1 MALASTTLSAAITAS
16 SGEIVVAS
24 ATSVAVGRLVLVD
37 DEFMEVAKSYVSA
50 STTVPVLRGR
60 QGTKAGAHVSSA
72 VVTHGLASDFD
83 TPGAQGVTLNQYQRV
98 TRIVSY
104 SATGAIALPKQG
116 EDVIA
121 ILDGTDA
128 LAMTIADP
136 GRDIE
141 GSSLTILAA
150 GAAAHT
156 LTFASG
162 LGGASTSYDVLTLNG
177 TGLAGTKVYAVGG
190 YWISPV
196 MTAMAGTLT
205 NITATIG

>member
-1 MALASTTLSAAITAS
+1 MSLVNTTLSAAITKNS
-16 SGEIVVAS
+16 SEIVVAS
-24 ATSVAVGRLVLVD
+24 ATSLAAGRLVLID
-37 DEFMEVAKSYVSA
+37 DEFMEVTKSYVSA
-50 STTVPVLRGR
+50 STTAPVLRGR
-60 QGTKAGAHVSSA
+60 LGTKAGAHAASA
-72 VVTHGLASDFD
+72 KVTHGLASDYD
-83 TPGAQGVTLNQYQRV
+83 TPAAQAVTVNQFQRV

-104 SATGAIALPKQG
+104 SASGAITLPDQG

-121 ILDGTDA
+121 VLNGTDA

-136 GRDIE
+136 GRDID

-177 TGLAGTKVYAVGG
+177 SGLAGTKVYAVGG